1 MDSRSET
8 ITRIANKYSRRL
20 IAYARLVCGDL
31 ETARDAAADTFLKLC
46 AMEEIDET
54 RIAAWLYRSCR
65 NRAIDIVRRR
75 KFRAEFDD
83 GELEK
88 ISDETSL
95 SVVGS
100 EMRRQYLLSLIAALP
115 ANQREILMLRFFV
128 GLEYCEISEVM
139 EIPMGSIGTTIS
151 RALKNIKQQMLSD
164 NEYA

>member
-115 ANQREILMLRFFV
+115 ANQR